1 MNSGLSGFTLS
12 RSSVLKFESAKLDF
26 VYSFVRSFILYT
38 GTILYLQFFLFNV
51 NIHKKKRKYMSI
63 MEGWKN
69 VPCSI
74 RIWASGIERERE
86 RNCFERF

>member
-38 GTILYLQFFLFNV
+38 GAHNSVPAIFPIQ
-51 NIHKKKRKYMSI
+51 RKYT
-63 MEGWKN
+63 
-69 VPCSI
+69 
-74 RIWASGIERERE
+74 
-86 RNCFERF
+86 